1 MTRSVGIV
9 SLLTGCSRLLG
20 LVREQVMAY
29 YFGAGMA
36 TDAFVTAF
44 RIPNLL
50 RDMFAE
56 GALSSAFVPVFK
68 DKLVRE
74 SKEEALALANR
85 VISAMLIVVGGVVV
99 LGIIFSPV
107 IVKLTAWGFSDEPG
121 KFALTVALTQIMWIF
136 LLLVSLAAVVMGILN
151 SFGVFGIPAF
161 SPAMFNVG
169 SVATVLILYG
179 VLDEP
184 IYAMAIGVVV
194 GGFGQLIVQLP
205 ALRKAGFHFKF
216 VAKPLDAGVRRVT
229 KLIWPMII
237 GLSAGRINILVA
249 TLVASFL
256 AEGAISYLNYAF
268 RLMHLPMG
276 IFAVALGTV
285 ALPKIAELF
294 SRGDKGELQNT
305 FAEAF
310 NLNLLLVAP
319 SAIFFLISGEKV
331 LRVIYGHGAFSLED
345 VANTQRALWHYSYG
359 LLGFSAVRVV
369 APFFYAAG
377 DSRRPMFYSL
387 VAVAANLI
395 LYYPLVKM
403 FDYAGLAA
411 AASIGGMMNSA
422 LLLSSLSECGLEV
435 RWMELAKTTAKIVI
449 GATLSLFTADW
460 IAEQF
465 FSDNSLFGQIAQLF
479 VIMGLSG
486 LFYWLACMALRIEEV
501 HRITAK
507 VRGLISRRSNR

>member
-1 MTRSVGIV
+1 
-9 SLLTGCSRLLG
+9 
-20 LVREQVMAY
+20 MAY

-74 SKEEALALANR
+74 SKEEALQLANR
-85 VISAMLIVVGGVVV
+85 VISAMLIVVGAIVV
-99 LGIIFSPV
+99 LGIIFSPF

-136 LLLVSLAAVVMGILN
+136 LLLVSLAAVVMGMLN

-169 SVATVLILYG
+169 SIATVLILYG

-205 ALRKAGFHFKF
+205 ALRKAGFQFSF
-216 VAKPLDAGVRRVT
+216 VAKPIDAGVKRVT
-229 KLIWPMII
+229 KLIWPMMI

-256 AEGAISYLNYAF
+256 AEGSISYLNYAF

-276 IFAVALGTV
+276 VFAVALGTV
-285 ALPKIAELF
+285 ALPKVAELF
-294 SRGDKGELQNT
+294 SRGDKSGLQHT
-305 FAEAF
+305 FSEAF

-319 SAIFFLISGEKV
+319 SAIFFVISGEKV
-331 LRVIYGHGAFSLED
+331 LRVIYGHGAFTPED
-345 VANTQRALWHYSYG
+345 VSNTQRALWHYSYG

-377 DSRRPMFYSL
+377 DSRRPMFYSI
-387 VAVAANLI
+387 VSVVANLI
-395 LYYPLVKM
+395 LYYPLVKW
-403 FDYAGLAA
+403 FDFAGLAA
-411 AASIGGMMNSA
+411 AASIGGIMNA
-422 LLLSSLSECGLEV
+422 TLLLSSLSECGIKV
-435 RWMELAKTTAKIVI
+435 AWMDLAKTTLKIVV
-449 GATLSLFTADW
+449 GASLSLFAADW
-460 IAEQF
+460 IAERF
-465 FSDNSLFGQIAQLF
+465 VSDASLFGRVIQLV

-486 LFYWLACMALRIEEV
+486 ILYWLACMVLRIEEV
-501 HRITAK
+501 HQITTK
-507 VRGLISRRSNR
+507 LRGLVARRSDR

>member
-1 MTRSVGIV
+1 
-9 SLLTGCSRLLG
+9 
-20 LVREQVMAY
+20 MAY

-74 SKEEALALANR
+74 SKEEALELANR
-85 VISAMLIVVGGVVV
+85 VISAMLVVVGAVVV
-99 LGIIFSPV
+99 LGIIFSPA

-121 KFALTVALTQIMWIF
+121 KFALTVAMTQIMWIF

-151 SFGVFGIPAF
+151 SFGVFGVPAF

-205 ALRKAGFHFKF
+205 ALRKVGFQFKF
-216 VAKPLDAGVRRVT
+216 VAKPLDAGVSRVA
-229 KLIWPMII
+229 KLIWPMMI

-276 IFAVALGTV
+276 VFAVALGTV
-285 ALPKIAELF
+285 ALPKVAELF
-294 SRGDKGELQNT
+294 SRRDNEGLQHT
-305 FAEAF
+305 FTEAF
-310 NLNLLLVAP
+310 NLNLLLVVP
-319 SAIFFLISGEKV
+319 SAIFFIVSGEKV
-331 LRVIYGHGAFSLED
+331 LQVIYGHGAFTPED

-377 DSRRPMFYSL
+377 DSRRPMFYSITS
-387 VAVAANLI
+387 VVANLI
-395 LYYPLVKM
+395 LYYPLVKW

-411 AASIGGMMNSA
+411 AASIGGIMNAA
-422 LLLSSLSECGLEV
+422 LLLSSLSECGIKV
-435 RWMELAKTTAKIVI
+435 RWMEMAKTGTKIVA
-449 GATLSLFTADW
+449 GAALSLVLADW
-460 IAEQF
+460 MADQVI
-465 FSDNSLFGQIAQLF
+465 SGDSLMGRVFQLV

-486 LFYWLACMALRIEEV
+486 LFYWLACMALRVQEV
-501 HRITAK
+501 HRITSK
-507 VRGLISRRSNR
+507 VRGLITRRSSK